1 MAIDDY
7 NDDLE
12 IMLIPPQVQF
22 LLLETLNCWPEV
34 KMHNLKILINCSI
47 IGEIGDPE
55 I

>member
-34 KMHNLKILINCSI
+34 KMHNLKILINIHRLFFSQSYV
-47 IGEIGDPE
+47 
-55 I
+55 